1 VPVPGLGLLSYR
13 ATGPVHKGARVRV
26 PLGAREVVGVVVD
39 EDTTPPAQA
48 TLKNITEVIDDT
60 PFVPPAVV
68 DLARWV
74 GQYYAAG
81 PGGALA
87 LAMPVAARQ
96 GEKESFKTARVAAL
110 LPAAA
115 SAALKGA
122 KQRAA
127 LEQLQ
132 KRDGRASLADLK
144 AAGVSAATVASLQ
157 RAGILHT
164 TDEVSMRDPF
174 AGGGDEGRWTLG
186 PAPKT
191 APELTM
197 EQAHAFRHLEEAA
210 ASRTFRTVLLHG
222 VTGSGKTEIYLSLA
236 RNVIARGG
244 RVLMLVPEISLTPAL
259 AGLLRARFGYR
270 VAIQH
275 SALSDGERHDQWHL
289 IRRGDVDIVIG
300 TRSAVFAPLE
310 QLALVIVDEEHDASY
325 KQDEAPRYHGR
336 DVAIVRARMEGAL
349 VVLGSATPSLESA
362 WNAAA
367 GRCSRRSRIGSA
379 RASRRWCC

>member
-1 VPVPGLGLLSYR
+1 MPVPGLGLLSYR

-26 PLGAREVVGVVVD
+26 PLGARSVVGVVVD
-39 EDTTPPAQA
+39 EDTSPPQA
-48 TLKNITEVIDDT
+48 TLKDITEVIDDT

-96 GEKESFKTARVAAL
+96 GEKESFRTARVAAL
-110 LPAAA
+110 LPAAT
-115 SAALKGA
+115 SAVLKGA

-144 AAGVSAATVASLQ
+144 AAGVSGATVASLQ

-186 PAPKT
+186 PA
-191 APELTM
+191 
-197 EQAHAFRHLEEAA
+197 
-210 ASRTFRTVLLHG
+210 
-222 VTGSGKTEIYLSLA
+222 
-236 RNVIARGG
+236 
-244 RVLMLVPEISLTPAL
+244 
-259 AGLLRARFGYR
+259 
-270 VAIQH
+270 
-275 SALSDGERHDQWHL
+275 
-289 IRRGDVDIVIG
+289 
-300 TRSAVFAPLE
+300 
-310 QLALVIVDEEHDASY
+310 
-325 KQDEAPRYHGR
+325 APRNGR
-336 DVAIVRARMEGAL
+336 
-349 VVLGSATPSLESA
+349 
-362 WNAAA
+362 
-367 GRCSRRSRIGSA
+367 
-379 RASRRWCC
+379 